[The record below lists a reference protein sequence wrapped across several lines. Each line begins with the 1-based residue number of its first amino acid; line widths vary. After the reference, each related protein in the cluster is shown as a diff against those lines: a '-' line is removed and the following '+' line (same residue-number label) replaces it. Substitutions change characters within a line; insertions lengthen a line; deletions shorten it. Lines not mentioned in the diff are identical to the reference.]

1 MEDKKLT
8 ICFIGTAESVHMLKW
23 AKYFSERGH
32 NVHLISY
39 KVPVAKYDIGRVNLY
54 LIKKKFPIQIWP
66 LNTIL
71 NLPFTLIRVK
81 KLIKEIKPDI
91 INGHYITSYGTLAAL
106 LGFHPLVNT
115 AWGSDILVTP
125 KKFLPCKW
133 SVKYALKKADL
144 ITCDAE
150 HMKKAMTKFGV
161 PASKIRIIN
170 FGIDTQRFSPGP
182 KNKELKE
189 RLGISEK
196 KIIISLR
203 SLYPIYDIETIIKAA
218 PFVLKEYPKTIF
230 IIAGEGFQE
239 NELKNLAKELNVSGS
254 IKFVG
259 FIPNEELPDYLR
271 TADVYVSTSLSD
283 AGIAASTAEAMTCG
297 LPVVITDTGEN
308 RKWVKNGEN
317 GFIIPIKNPEILAE
331 KIIYLLK
338 NEDISKK
345 FGERNRKIIEERN
358 DYCKEMAKME
368 EIYYSLLK
376 NKKYE

>member
-8 ICFIGTAESVHMLKW
+8 ICFLGTAESVHMLKW

-150 HMKKAMTKFGV
+150 HMKKAMIKFGV
-161 PASKIRIIN
+161 KEEKIKIIN
-170 FGIDTQRFSPGP
+170 FGIDTKKFTPGP
-182 KNKELKE
+182 KNEELKE
-189 RLGISEK
+189 KLGVSKK
-196 KIIISLR
+196 KIVISLR
-203 SLYPIYDIETIIKAA
+203 SLYPICDVETLIKAI
-218 PFVLKEYPKTIF
+218 PLVLSHFPKTIF
-230 IIAGEGFQE
+230 IIAGEGFQKD
-239 NELKNLAKELNVSGS
+239 ELKNLAEELNVSGN
-254 IKFVG
+254 IKFTG
-259 FIPNEELPDYLR
+259 FIPNEELLNYLR
-271 TADVYVSTSLSD
+271 AADVYVSTALSD
-283 AGIAASTAEAMTCG
+283 GGISASTAESMACG
-297 LPVVITDTGEN
+297 LPVVITNVADN
-308 RKWVKNGEN
+308 KKWVIDGEN
-317 GFIIPIKNPEILAE
+317 GFLIPAKSPQILAE
-331 KIIYLLK
+331 KIIDLLK
-338 NEDISKK
+338 NEDKGKK
-345 FGERNRKIIEERN
+345 FGAKARETIEEKN
-358 DYCKEMAKME
+358 DYYKEMAKME
-368 EIYYSLLK
+368 EIYK
-376 NKKYE
+376 NLALSKP

>member
-39 KVPVAKYDIGRVNLY
+39 KVPIAKYDIGRVNLY

-150 HMKKAMTKFGV
+150 HMKKAMIKFGV
-161 PASKIRIIN
+161 KEEKIKIIN
-170 FGIDTQRFSPGP
+170 FGIDTKKFTPGP
-182 KNKELKE
+182 KNEELKE
-189 RLGISEK
+189 KLGVSKK
-196 KIIISLR
+196 KIVISLR
-203 SLYPIYDIETIIKAA
+203 SLYPICDVETLIKAI
-218 PFVLKEYPKTIF
+218 PLVLSHFPKTIF
-230 IIAGEGFQE
+230 IIAGEGFQKD
-239 NELKNLAKELNVSGS
+239 ELKNLAEELNVSGN
-254 IKFVG
+254 IKFTG
-259 FIPNEELPDYLR
+259 FIPNEELLNYLR
-271 TADVYVSTSLSD
+271 AADVYVSTALSD
-283 AGIAASTAEAMTCG
+283 GGISASTAESMACG
-297 LPVVITDTGEN
+297 LPVVITNVADN
-308 RKWVKNGEN
+308 KKWVIDGEN
-317 GFIIPIKNPEILAE
+317 GFLIPAKSPQILAE
-331 KIIYLLK
+331 KIIDLLK
-338 NEDISKK
+338 NEDKGKK
-345 FGERNRKIIEERN
+345 FGAKARETIEEKN
-358 DYCKEMAKME
+358 DYYKEMAKME
-368 EIYYSLLK
+368 EIYK
-376 NKKYE
+376 NLALSKP

>member
-150 HMKKAMTKFGV
+150 HMKKAMIKFGV
-161 PASKIRIIN
+161 KEEKIKIIN
-170 FGIDTQRFSPGP
+170 FGIDTKKFTPGP
-182 KNKELKE
+182 KNEELKE
-189 RLGISEK
+189 KLGVSKK
-196 KIIISLR
+196 KIVISLR
-203 SLYPIYDIETIIKAA
+203 SLYPICDVETLIKAI
-218 PFVLKEYPKTIF
+218 PLVLSHFPKTIF
-230 IIAGEGFQE
+230 IIAGEGFQKD
-239 NELKNLAKELNVSGS
+239 ELKNLAEELNVSGN
-254 IKFVG
+254 IKFTG
-259 FIPNEELPDYLR
+259 FIPNEELLNYLR
-271 TADVYVSTSLSD
+271 AADVYVSTALSD
-283 AGIAASTAEAMTCG
+283 GGISASTAESMACG
-297 LPVVITDTGEN
+297 LPVVITNVADN
-308 RKWVKNGEN
+308 KKWVIDGEN
-317 GFIIPIKNPEILAE
+317 GFLIPAKSPQILAE
-331 KIIYLLK
+331 KIIDLLK
-338 NEDISKK
+338 NEDKGKK
-345 FGERNRKIIEERN
+345 FGAKARETIEEKN
-358 DYCKEMAKME
+358 DYYKEMAKME
-368 EIYYSLLK
+368 EIYK
-376 NKKYE
+376 NLALSKP

>member
-1 MEDKKLT
+1 MENQKLT

-150 HMKKAMTKFGV
+150 HMKKAMIKFGV
-161 PASKIRIIN
+161 KEEKIKIIN
-170 FGIDTQRFSPGP
+170 FGIDTKKFTPGP
-182 KNKELKE
+182 KNEELKE
-189 RLGISEK
+189 KLGVSKK
-196 KIIISLR
+196 KIVISLR
-203 SLYPIYDIETIIKAA
+203 SLYPICDVETLIKAI
-218 PFVLKEYPKTIF
+218 PLVLSHFPKTIF
-230 IIAGEGFQE
+230 IIAGEGFQKD
-239 NELKNLAKELNVSGS
+239 ELKNLAEELNVSGN
-254 IKFVG
+254 IKFTG
-259 FIPNEELPDYLR
+259 FIPNEELLNYLR
-271 TADVYVSTSLSD
+271 AADVYVSTALSD
-283 AGIAASTAEAMTCG
+283 GGISASTAESMACG
-297 LPVVITDTGEN
+297 LPVVITNVADN
-308 RKWVKNGEN
+308 KKWVIDGEN
-317 GFIIPIKNPEILAE
+317 GFLIPAKSPQILAE
-331 KIIYLLK
+331 KIIDLLK
-338 NEDISKK
+338 NEDKGKK
-345 FGERNRKIIEERN
+345 FGAKARETIEEKN
-358 DYCKEMAKME
+358 DYYKEMAKME
-368 EIYYSLLK
+368 EIYK
-376 NKKYE
+376 NLALSKP